1 MPEKKSKV
9 NEAISYI
16 LETLESIED
25 RLSELESNSDDFDSI
40 ELRISR
46 IESRLGL

>member
-1 MPEKKSKV
+1 MTEKQSKV

-16 LETLESIED
+16 LETLESTED